1 MKYFK
6 RSLLDGLRDES
17 DPGWMKAIEDYR
29 EYLAEVMD
37 KLPEEVQDYEMEG
50 FHDQALVDISF
61 KPDDQEVTIKLG
73 NGQVLTYRRVRQF
86 SYSGSSVSEQKPN
99 VWLYDEL
106 ELLPNGLIEFRLL
119 LEDGEVGILAA
130 SVHMN
135 Q

>member
-6 RSLLDGLRDES
+6 RSLLDGLRDEN
-17 DPGWMKAIEDYR
+17 DQDWMKAIEDYR

-50 FHDQALVDISF
+50 FHDHAVVDISF
-61 KPDDQEVTIKLG
+61 RPDEEEVTIKLG
-73 NGQVLTYRRVRQF
+73 NGQVITYRRVTQF
-86 SYSGSSVSEQKPN
+86 SYSGSSVSEQEPN

-106 ELLPNGLIEFRLL
+106 ELLPNALIEFRLL
-119 LEDGEVGILAA
+119 LEDGEVDILAA